1 MINNFHVVPEPA
13 PGEAHVGV
21 VGGRGEGEGGEEGK
35 VTSAHVGS
43 ATNYPELD
51 ENSQQGE
58 GEEGGGEEGLIT
70 PAHLALRLRQVTLH

>member
-21 VGGRGEGEGGEEGK
+21 VGGGGEGEGGEEGK

-58 GEEGGGEEGLIT
+58 GEEGGGVEGLIT